1 MNEEP
6 VLQNDPHERL
16 AFEAEMIRNDVVTP
30 KVMEPGESQ
39 EINFKIR
46 YGFMEDRRYD

>member
-46 YGFMEDRRYD
+46 YGFMEDGRYD

>member
-6 VLQNDPHERL
+6 ILQYDPQERL
-16 AFEAEMIRNDVVTP
+16 AFEAEMIRNDIVTP
-30 KVMEPGESQ
+30 KVMEPGESW
-39 EINFKIR
+39 EINNKIR